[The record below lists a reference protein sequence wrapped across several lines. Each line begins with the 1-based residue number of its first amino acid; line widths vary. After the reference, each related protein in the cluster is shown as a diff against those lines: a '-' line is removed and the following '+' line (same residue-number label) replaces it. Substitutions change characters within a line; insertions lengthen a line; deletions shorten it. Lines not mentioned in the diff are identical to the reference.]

1 MIHISKKLQGLLL
14 STLVASASIS
24 AALYE
29 EVADTS
35 GLAILTPALS
45 ERQTAKIRLPNGLE
59 AFLISDPGVDQSGAA
74 LAVETGSWQDPDER
88 PGLAHFCEHMLFL
101 GNAKYPEEAGFTGF
115 IEENGGTRNAYTTDR
130 TTNYMF
136 AVNNESLPEALDRF
150 SNFFINPLFTTS
162 ALRREVK
169 NVNSE
174 FCRTVINDLWREGMV
189 RKELARKEHP
199 DSRFTCGNI
208 STLGDVTTEEIRSW
222 FESHYSSQL
231 MHLVVVSDLPME
243 ELKQLTAEKFGE
255 IPNRGI
261 GPFPV
266 KGEQLDSKTL
276 GKMVLISPHL
286 DQRQLSMIWEL
297 PFQYEEARD
306 SHAGQLVCAY
316 LGYEGH
322 GSLLQQ
328 LKEEGLAEKLSAG
341 FYEYRVPHT
350 EFAHLYLS
358 VELTEKGLH
367 HRDEVIERTFQTI
380 ELVRRKG
387 IPDYFYREQ
396 QQMALL
402 GFEFQ
407 SRQEVFATVQ
417 RHASM
422 LVEEELESYPRK
434 TLLADRYSP
443 KAILAVVEQLT
454 PERCLFGLMVPPQ
467 EIEARLTQ
475 VEPWTKTEYE
485 VVSLPSATL
494 RKWARGGLHPNV
506 TLPEPNRFIPEK
518 LELVYRGESDDQL
531 PHPSLL
537 VDDEFARVYWAV
549 DRRFHVP
556 ELFAQFNIVSAAV
569 DPADPRK
576 AVLLDLTAR
585 AVIDQLGPI
594 QYMALLAGHR
604 FTVAPSWHGLAVT
617 ASGYSDKAS
626 DLLTEIFRTIRSSR
640 PTEEQF
646 LLYKASLVRE
656 YQNFDRQPPIAQ
668 AQELTQEVIYRDFNS
683 HAEKERAILAINYGD
698 LVQFMNQLTEETYVK
713 GVVYGNL
720 KEEEGRELWRGL
732 HQALQRRGFSAG
744 ADLRPEV
751 VCLPE
756 GRGPFFLEK
765 RIHNQGI
772 AVILAIQ
779 EGEFSFERRAAQQ
792 ILSMGMETPFFD
804 ELRTK
809 QLTGYICATADAEI
823 EGELFQQFAV
833 ESTSHDPRD
842 LLARF
847 ELMIEQFLR
856 AMPELTFSPAKFDLI
871 RGSLIT
877 RLSQPPKNQVQMGQ
891 LLYQLAFDKR
901 GDFDF
906 LQKRIAATQAINY
919 DQFLAYSHD
928 FLGKGNKRRFAAFVL
943 GELDRDQTLQYQ
955 PATSLRRL
963 ARLSRYGKQPAE
975 ADKVQLTESE
985 TVLNCIKSSS

>member
-1 MIHISKKLQGLLL
+1 MISKKLQVLFL
-14 STLVASASIS
+14 STLVASTSV
-24 AALYE
+24 AATPYV
-29 EVADTS
+29 EVEDTS
-35 GLAILTPALS
+35 GLSILTPALS
-45 ERQTAKIRLPNGLE
+45 KRETAKIRLPNGLE
-59 AFLISDPGVDQSGAA
+59 ALIISDPGVDQSGAA
-74 LAVETGSWQDPDER
+74 LAVEVGSWQDPDER

-115 IEENGGTRNAYTTDR
+115 LQENAGNRNAYTSDR

-136 AVNNESLPEALDRF
+136 AVNNESFPEALDRF
-150 SNFFINPLFTTS
+150 SNFFIDPLFTAS
-162 ALRREVK
+162 ALSREVK
-169 NVNSE
+169 AVNSE
-174 FCRTVINDLWREGMV
+174 FSRTVINDQWREGMV
-189 RKELARKEHP
+189 RKSLARKEHP
-199 DSRFTCGNI
+199 DSRFTCGNA
-208 STLGDVTTEEIRSW
+208 STLGDVTSEEVRNW
-222 FESHYSSQL
+222 FQSHYSAQL
-231 MHLVVVSDLPME
+231 MHVVVVSSLPID
-243 ELKQLTAEKFGE
+243 ELKQLTAEKFGQ
-255 IPNRGI
+255 IPNRGV

-266 KGEQLDSKTL
+266 TGEQHDAKTL

-286 DQRQLSMIWEL
+286 DQRQLSMVWEV
-297 PFQYEEARD
+297 PFQYDEACD
-306 SHAGQLVCAY
+306 SHAGQLLCSY

-328 LKEEGLAEKLSAG
+328 LKDEGLAEALSAG
-341 FYEYRVPHT
+341 FYEHRVPHT
-350 EFAHLYLS
+350 DTAQLYLS
-358 VELTEKGLH
+358 IHLTEKGLLQ
-367 HRDEVIERTFQTI
+367 RDEVIERVFQTV

-387 IPDYFYREQ
+387 LPDYFFREQ

-402 GFEFQ
+402 SFEYQ

-422 LVEEELESYPRK
+422 MVEEELASYPRK
-434 TLLADRYSP
+434 SLLAGNYSP
-443 KAILAVVEQLT
+443 KAIHALVEKLT
-454 PERCLFGLMVPPQ
+454 PESCLFGLMVPPQ

-475 VEPWTKTEYE
+475 VEPWTRTEYE
-485 VVSLPSATL
+485 LVSLPQSTL
-494 RKWARGGLHPNV
+494 KKWAKAAPHPHI

-518 LELVYRGESDDQL
+518 LELVYKGATNDQI
-531 PHPSLL
+531 PHPELL
-537 VDDEFARVYWAV
+537 VDNDFASIYWAV

-556 ELFAQFNIVSAAV
+556 ELFSQFNIVSAAV

-585 AVIDQLGPI
+585 AVTDKLGPT
-594 QYMALLAGHR
+594 QYMALLAGHK
-604 FTVAPSWHGLAVT
+604 FQVAPSWHGLMVT

-626 DLLTEIFRTIRSSR
+626 ELLTEIFRTIRTSR
-640 PTEEQF
+640 PSEEQF
-646 LLYKASLVRE
+646 ALYKDSLIRD

-668 AQELTQEVIYRDFNS
+668 AQELTQEVIYRDFTS
-683 HAEKERAILAINYGD
+683 HAEKERAILAIGYND
-698 LVQFMNQLTEETYVK
+698 LIEFMNQLTEETYIK

-720 KEEEGRELWRGL
+720 TEQEGQELWNGL
-732 HQALQRRGFSAG
+732 HKALQRRGFSAG
-744 ADLRPEV
+744 ATLRPEV
-751 VCLPE
+751 VCLPD

-779 EGEFSFERRAAQQ
+779 EGEFSFEKRAAQQ
-792 ILSMGMETPFFD
+792 ILSMGIETPFFD

-809 QLTGYICATADAEI
+809 QQTGYVCASADAEI

-856 AMPELTFSPAKFDLI
+856 AMPELTFSAAKFDLI
-871 RGSLIT
+871 RNSLVT
-877 RLSQPPKNQVQMGQ
+877 RLSQPPKNQVHMGQ
-891 LLYQLAFDKR
+891 LLYLLAFDKR

-906 LQKRIAATQAINY
+906 LQKRIAAAQEMRY

-928 FLGKGNKRRFAAFVL
+928 FLGKGNKRRFAAIVL

-955 PATSLRRL
+955 RATSLRRL
-963 ARLSRYGKQPAE
+963 ARLSRYGKQAGEVAE
-975 ADKVQLTESE
+975 CTSGTSSE
-985 TVLNCIKSSS
+985 RYGR